1 MTIHSLPASSKTR
14 GDNHLRWLVGTD
26 RELMARTAESF
37 GVDANV
43 LRVISSVRAV
53 AAVLAHYE
61 SRLWS
66 TAGVSPAQGWLLMK
80 LFVAGP
86 ARQTELAEDLMVTR
100 SAISQLVTKL
110 EGDGLIA
117 RKTASD
123 DRRSAVLSLTGE
135 GMELITGLLPTI
147 RTTLAAAEES
157 LSSDGAD
164 VMLEYLDKLRTG
176 IEKSAELIF
185 GTLEGESR

>member
-1 MTIHSLPASSKTR
+1 MTIHSLPAGSKIR
-14 GDNHLRWLVGTD
+14 RDNQLRWLVGTD
-26 RELMARTAESF
+26 REIMARTAESF

-43 LRVISSVRAV
+43 LRAISSVRAV

-66 TAGVSPAQGWLLMK
+66 IAGVSPAQGWLLMK

-110 EGDGLIA
+110 EHDGLVS
-117 RKTASD
+117 RETSSD
-123 DRRSAVLSLTGE
+123 DRRSAVLSLTPRGE
-135 GMELITGLLPTI
+135 SVITELLPTI
-147 RTTLAAAEES
+147 RMTLAAAEDS
-157 LSSDGAD
+157 LSSEGAD
-164 VMLEYLDKLRTG
+164 EMLEYLDKLRTG
-176 IEKSAELIF
+176 IERSAELVF
-185 GTLEGESR
+185 GDSLEKPE